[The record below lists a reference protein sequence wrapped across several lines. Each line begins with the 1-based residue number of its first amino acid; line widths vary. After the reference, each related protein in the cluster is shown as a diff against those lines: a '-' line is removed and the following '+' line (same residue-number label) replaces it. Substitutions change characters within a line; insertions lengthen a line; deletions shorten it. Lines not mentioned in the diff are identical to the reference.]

1 MSEVPLLFNGDPLS
15 KLEAQTGLGSPAGC
29 AATEMIGL
37 PGWSSMMFTAGVGEM
52 SVTFRGKESIP
63 DAHGFSDKD
72 LLVGLETL
80 DRCHIIAVYVDLG
93 RELPWSAAAFS
104 EADERGCIS
113 VPARV

>member
-80 DRCHIIAVYVDLG
+80 DRLIENGLIQDGNVTKRHDRCDL
-93 RELPWSAAAFS
+93 LT
-104 EADERGCIS
+104 
-113 VPARV
+113 